1 MFAFFIE
8 PLVGVGPIKFGQTRS
23 DVRAVMSDLGQP
35 QARLRSA
42 KTDCFFGSALQVSY
56 DQDERVEF
64 VESARSEAFQFL
76 FHGEALHEMPAEDA
90 VRFVSGFA
98 AYYSGRAAKGYSY
111 IFPAL
116 QLALWRGVLPSSD
129 PEERRGR
136 FFDSVAVG
144 KDGYFDQMLKGS
156 RQRRK
161 T

>member
-23 DVRAVMSDLGQP
+23 EVRAVMSGLGQS
-35 QARLRSA
+35 QTRLRSP

-56 DQDERVEF
+56 DQEERVEF
-64 VESARSEAFQFL
+64 IESAPSDAFQFL

-90 VRFVSGFA
+90 VRFVSEFA
-98 AYYSGRAAKGYSY
+98 DYDSGPAAKGYSY

-116 QLALWRGVLPSSD
+116 QLALWRGVLPSPD
-129 PEERRGR
+129 PEELRGR
-136 FFDSVAVG
+136 FFESVAVG
-144 KDGYFDQMLKGS
+144 RAGYFDQRLKVS